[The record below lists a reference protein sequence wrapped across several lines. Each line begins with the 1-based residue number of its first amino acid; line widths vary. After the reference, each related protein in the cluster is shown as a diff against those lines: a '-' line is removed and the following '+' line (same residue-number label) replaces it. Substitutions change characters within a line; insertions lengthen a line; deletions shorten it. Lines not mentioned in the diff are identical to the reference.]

1 MRHRIAGKKLN
12 RSSSHRAAM
21 MRNFICSVI
30 KHERVITTV
39 EKAKMMQRN
48 VEKMVT
54 LGKVKNL
61 HNYRRAISKLHDEE
75 AVAKLFSE
83 IGPRYANRPG
93 GYTRVVR
100 LSGYRIGDGGSK
112 AILELVDNKV
122 LEAQLARAADADGEE

>member
-1 MRHRIAGKKLN
+1 MRHRIAGRKLSRN
-12 RSSSHRAAM
+12 SSHRAAM

-30 KHERVITTV
+30 KHERVVTTLP
-39 EKAKMMQRN
+39 KAKAMQRN
-48 VEKMVT
+48 VEKMLT

-61 HNYRRAISKLHDEE
+61 HNYRRAIARLQDEG
-75 AVAKLFSE
+75 AVAKLFNE
-83 IGPRYANRPG
+83 LGPRYANRAG

-122 LEAQLARAADADGEE
+122 LEQQLAKAAEAED